1 MELEYKQA
9 VNGTEVGEGETSRK
23 NPETQYRCKM
33 RSLKILVDLVCCLLY
48 TSVIMFAELIAHFR
62 NLTPKGIS

>member
-23 NPETQYRCKM
+23 SPKTQCDMNTDEK
-33 RSLKILVDLVCCLLY
+33 
-48 TSVIMFAELIAHFR
+48 
-62 NLTPKGIS
+62 